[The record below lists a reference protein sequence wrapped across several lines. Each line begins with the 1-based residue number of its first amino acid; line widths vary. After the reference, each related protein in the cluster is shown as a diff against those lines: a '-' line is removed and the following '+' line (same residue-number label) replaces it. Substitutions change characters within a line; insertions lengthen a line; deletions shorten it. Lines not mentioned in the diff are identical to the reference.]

1 MAVKLT
7 KNQNLG
13 LGEFNMT
20 EKILRAIW
28 GSPDKPLILA
38 GFEIPCYVLEDGTR
52 VLSVKGMQA
61 ALSLG
66 QSNGAAFMNL
76 IGQKNIKPFINEHLA
91 RTLSNPIRFIRPGHG
106 GRPALSYE
114 ATVLADIC
122 NSLLKAGKEG
132 QLTLS
137 QQRIADHCEML
148 SRAFTNDGLIALID
162 KITGYQEVRHRD
174 LLQEIIKKYITK
186 DLMKWQKRFPDEF
199 YRQIFRLKNWSWR
212 GKDFNPS
219 PIVGKYIND
228 VVYERLA
235 PAVLQDLKK
244 VNPPDKKRGGE
255 QHHGWLT
262 EEVGHPK
269 LRDHLMGIIA
279 LMRAA
284 PNWPSFKRMLE
295 RAYPKKGDTIDFF
308 NKY

>member
-1 MAVKLT
+1 MAEKLI
-7 KNQNLG
+7 KNQSPRLS
-13 LGEFNMT
+13 EFNMT
-20 EKILRAIW
+20 EKILKAIS

-38 GFEIPCYVLEDGTR
+38 GVEIPCYVLEDGTR

-66 QSNGAAFMNL
+66 QSNGVVFRNL
-76 IGQKNIKPFINEHLA
+76 IGQKNIKPFINENLA
-91 RTLSNPIRFIRPGHG
+91 GMLSNPIRFTRPGHG
-106 GRPALSYE
+106 GKPATGYE

-122 NSLLKAGKEG
+122 NSLMKAGKEG

-137 QQRIADHCEML
+137 QQRIADHCEIL
-148 SRAFTNDGLIALID
+148 SRAFTEVGLIALID
-162 KITGYQEVRHRD
+162 EITGYQEVKHRD

-212 GKDFNPS
+212 GQEFNPS

-228 VVYERLA
+228 VIYERLA
-235 PAVLQDLKK
+235 PAVLRELKRI
-244 VNPPDKKRGGE
+244 NPPDEKKRHK

-262 EEVGHPK
+262 EDVGHPK

-284 PNWPSFKRMLE
+284 PNWASFKRMLE
-295 RAYPKKGDTIDFF
+295 RAYPKKGDSDFS
-308 NKY
+308 NKH